1 MVNKSI
7 FLSLLLIG
15 VVAAFA
21 GAGTWASF
29 SDVETSSANTLTAGT
44 LFLEDDALSTPMSVS
59 DSFPGDS
66 GKEKWTLVNG
76 GTLSGELDIEISGYT
91 ETSPLITGVNGSDA
105 DADLLNNMVYSF
117 GLDTTG
123 DDAINIELASD
134 DATALADHDWN
145 AVVATMPSSASYDLI
160 FDWSIPTT
168 ADNDIQGEGL
178 SFVIAAT
185 IEQSNVD

>member
-123 DDAINIELASD
+123 DDVINLELASD
-134 DATALADHDWN
+134 DATALADHDWD

-178 SFVIAAT
+178 SFVIVAT